1 MDDGVDQ
8 DWFSHD
14 GAGGG
19 ADVKTGID
27 GGLQGGWVA
36 FPGGGGGDSAGG
48 GVIYKK
54 LGIFTFS
61 ASSLTS
67 RVPRLDGLST
77 RKRLSKF
84 SQSVDM

>member
-1 MDDGVDQ
+1 MEGCRV
-8 DWFSHD
+8 
-14 GAGGG
+14 GGSSRWWW
-19 ADVKTGID
+19 
-27 GGLQGGWVA
+27 QCWQ
-36 FPGGGGGDSAGG
+36 
-48 GVIYKK
+48 GVIDKK

-67 RVPRLDGLST
+67 SVPRLDGLST

>member
-1 MDDGVDQ
+1 MEGCRV
-8 DWFSHD
+8 
-14 GAGGG
+14 GA
-19 ADVKTGID
+19 V
-27 GGLQGGWVA
+27 
-36 FPGGGGGDSAGG
+36 PGGGGSAGRG
-48 GVIYKK
+48 GIDKK

-67 RVPRLDGLST
+67 SVPRLDGLST